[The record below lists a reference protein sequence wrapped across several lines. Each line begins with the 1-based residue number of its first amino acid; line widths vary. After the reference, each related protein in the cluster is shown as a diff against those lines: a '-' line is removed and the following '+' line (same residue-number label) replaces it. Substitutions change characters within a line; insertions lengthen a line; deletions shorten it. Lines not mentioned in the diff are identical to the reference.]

1 MENYIRVCD
10 ECGWENSVQNDT
22 CEKCGHS
29 LFQII
34 PTVKQQQKMKTVK
47 FFRRCKACGTI
58 NYFEDNDDVTI
69 CKTCGNDELYKS
81 PKESEEISESISV
94 CNENE
99 KEKELFEKTAC
110 ETIQP
115 KQAIQLIGLSDGTKL
130 NIPITGAVLGRMGTV
145 KPEYFSPFDYVSRIH
160 AYIDFKDG
168 NWYIKDCS
176 SCGTKVNGVKIIKG
190 KYELLN
196 NGDLISLANVHLKV
210 NF

>member
-1 MENYIRVCD
+1 METYIRVCD
-10 ECGWENSVQNDT
+10 ECGWENSVQDDK

-34 PTVKQQQKMKTVK
+34 PTVKQQEAVKTIK

-58 NYFEDNDDVTI
+58 NYFENNDDVTI

-81 PKESEEISESISV
+81 PKESEETSDSISV
-94 CNENE
+94 CSKNENE
-99 KEKELFEKTAC
+99 LSEKTAP
-110 ETIQP
+110 ETIQSV
-115 KQAIQLIGLSDGTKL
+115 QTIQLIGLSDGTKL

-160 AYIDFKDG
+160 AYVDFKNG

-176 SCGTKVNGVKIIKG
+176 SCGTKINGIKIAKG
-190 KYELLN
+190 TYELLN